1 MIIPEDFKLNL
12 LSRVDLVSLINE
24 YVPLKKS
31 GANYVG
37 LCPFHKEKTPSFTIS
52 GIKQMY
58 HCFGC
63 GVHGD
68 AISFVREYE
77 GLGFIEAIEK
87 LAAREGMDMPQ
98 SFSSDTSDEHR
109 AERQARVVLVERN
122 ALLAAYFQKQL
133 AHHPE
138 ALNYAKKRGIH
149 ASEIKQYGIGFAPNT
164 SYLQEV
170 FAESLFPALAVGGL
184 ANEKEGRFFPRFR
197 NRLMFPIRDN
207 EGLVIAFGGRALT
220 DDEKPKYLNSPET
233 SLFHK
238 SELVYGLYEGKKA
251 IRENKRVIVV
261 EGYIDVISLVSH
273 GFQEAVAT
281 MGTSVSA
288 LHIRKLFRHTER
300 IYFCFDGDEA
310 GRKAAWRALKEA
322 LTELKDSREIYFC
335 FLPEGED
342 PDSYIKKVGEKGFT
356 DFLQHE
362 SQALSHYFF
371 THLSSEVSLH
381 SAEGKAHLL
390 QEALPLLKSLK
401 ALSLRLLLL
410 QELSEIV
417 GIDMGQLQ
425 HLLGETPAL
434 AVKTDYR
441 PAHQKLSKRPKLL
454 EIVPKVRQL
463 IYLLLTNPHLAS
475 CVKLADYLE
484 YDLETECLFLL
495 AEGIRDKNIRHAG
508 QAYSLLRD
516 DPIYGPLIEEIY
528 QRLGNDEANILT
540 IGDKSI
546 NNEENFKRALEDL
559 QKSLWQQQIDELLG
573 LKDKSPQH
581 MLLLKELVA
590 QAFRG

>member
-1 MIIPEDFKLNL
+1 MVIPEDFKLDL
-12 LSRVDLVSLINE
+12 LSRVDLVSLVNE

-37 LCPFHKEKTPSFTIS
+37 LCPFHKEKTPSFTVS
-52 GIKQMY
+52 GVKQMY

-68 AISFVREYE
+68 AISFMREYE

-87 LAAREGMDMPQ
+87 LAAHEGMDVPQ
-98 SFSSDTSDEHR
+98 SFSKVTPDERR
-109 AERQARVVLVERN
+109 AERQARAVLAERN
-122 ALLAAYFQKQL
+122 AILAAYFQKQL
-133 AHHPE
+133 AIHPQ
-138 ALNYAKKRGIH
+138 ALSYAKSRGINMG
-149 ASEIKQYGIGFAPNT
+149 EIKRYSIGFAPNT

-170 FAESLFPALAVGGL
+170 FEENLFPALAVGGL
-184 ANEKEGRFFPRFR
+184 ASEKEGRFFPRFR
-197 NRLMFPIRDN
+197 GRLMFPIRDH
-207 EGLVIAFGGRALT
+207 EGQIIAFGGRALK
-220 DDEKPKYLNSPET
+220 DDEKPKYLNSSET
-233 SLFHK
+233 PLFHK

-251 IRENKRVIVV
+251 IRSNKRVIVV
-261 EGYIDVISLVSH
+261 EGYIDVISLSCH

-281 MGTSVSA
+281 MGTSIST
-288 LHIRKLFRHTER
+288 LHIRKLFRYAER

-322 LTELKDSREIYFC
+322 LTELSDNKEIYFC

-342 PDSYIKKVGEKGFT
+342 PDSYIKKVGKQGFT
-356 DFLQHE
+356 NFLQHE
-362 SQALSHYFF
+362 SQALSRYFF
-371 THLSSEVSLH
+371 AHLSNEVSLH

-434 AVKTDYR
+434 ALKTDYR
-441 PAHQKLSKRPKLL
+441 SIPSKLSRAPKLL

-463 IYLLLTNPHLAS
+463 IYLLLTNPYLAS
-475 CVKLADYLE
+475 CVELADYLE

-508 QAYSLLRD
+508 QAYSLLVYD
-516 DPIYGPLIEEIY
+516 SNYGPLIEEIY
-528 QRLGNDEANILT
+528 QRLGSDEVNILT
-540 IGDKSI
+540 IGEKSI
-546 NNEENFKRALEDL
+546 NSEENFKRALEDL
-559 QKSLWQQQIDELLG
+559 KKSLWQQQIDELLAM
-573 LKDKSPQH
+573 KNKSTQQ